1 MGSKRESVAPSTV
14 EQEGRSKMV
23 IATQTPGRQW
33 VVASESR
40 PNTLYIVKLVNG
52 LFSCDCRGNYS
63 HGHCKHAKAVAAT
76 QPEPTPPA
84 VAAVDP
90 TKIEMAQ
97 ALGIM
102 ARPRRAA

>member
-1 MGSKRESVAPSTV
+1 M
-14 EQEGRSKMV
+14 Q
-23 IATQTPGRQW
+23 IATQAPGRQW

-40 PNTLYIVKLVNG
+40 PNTLYVVKLVNG
-52 LFSCDCRGNYS
+52 QYSSDCPGHY
-63 HGHCKHAKAVAAT
+63 HYGHCKHADAIRAT

-84 VAAVDP
+84 VAAIDP
-90 TKIEMAQ
+90 AMIEMAQ